1 MSSSETKKTGAAV
14 EKKTAAAIKSDYED
28 TISSLEAQVS
38 SLEADLEQKKQE
50 IEDINRSIIFL
61 FRIASYRYDEM
72 MKSVADESS
81 DTTGEIASVG
91 RELHIPENNIF
102 RGIINVMDPLTIEA
116 IKPHS
121 VNKYMT
127 SRIQKVQARFLEYYQ
142 DNDDMTEEVKRGFIV
157 PTRATNA
164 PGGAYRKSTVTELCY
179 CLERMITTICKTA
192 AKSTT
197 PAEPA
202 ETVPENALLSFIVD
216 ALASEISRQKERD
229 TRNLSIINTI
239 ERLVDKKGAAKP
251 ASTAAAVEKTVE
263 PDAAATAP
271 GKKRGRPPKVA
282 VVTEDQE

>member
-1 MSSSETKKTGAAV
+1 MSSSETKKNS
-14 EKKTAAAIKSDYED
+14 AAADKKAASAAKSDYEEKII
-28 TISSLEAQVS
+28 TLEEKIA
-38 SLEADLEQKKQE
+38 SLEADVELKKQE

-72 MKSVADESS
+72 MKSVAAESS
-81 DTTGEIASVG
+81 DTTGEIASIG
-91 RELHIPENNIF
+91 GELHIPENNIF
-102 RGIINVMDPLTIEA
+102 RGIISVTEPLTIEA

-164 PGGAYRKSTVTELCY
+164 PGGAYRKSTITELCY
-179 CLERMITTICKTA
+179 CLERMITTLCKTA

-197 PAEPA
+197 AAEPA

-239 ERLVDKKGAAKP
+239 ERLVDKKGSSPTVTPAAESS
-251 ASTAAAVEKTVE
+251 ATISTT
-263 PDAAATAP
+263 TP

-282 VVTEDQE
+282 VVTTDQE